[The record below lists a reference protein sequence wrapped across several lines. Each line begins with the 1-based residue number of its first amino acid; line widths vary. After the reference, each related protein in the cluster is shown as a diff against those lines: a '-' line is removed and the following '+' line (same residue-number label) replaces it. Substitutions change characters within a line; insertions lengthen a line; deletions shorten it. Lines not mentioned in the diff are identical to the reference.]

1 MQIFAGVLRIGKIDV
16 RNNIY
21 DASVGLL
28 GQTLVLAAVAC
39 LHVED
44 GNMQTLGCDGREA
57 GVGIPENEQ
66 RVGLNGS
73 HQLVGAV
80 DDVADG
86 GTEIVPHGVHIDFGL
101 PELKIAE
108 KDAVEVVIVI
118 LPRMREDGI
127 EVLAAL
133 VDDGGEADDLRPRA
147 DDDEQLQLAVVL
159 KVNVGVVKF
168 DLHKSYLYDLVVD
181 ICFPTKTTF

>member
-1 MQIFAGVLRIGKIDV
+1 MQILAGVLRIGKIDV

-21 DASVGLL
+21 DAAVGLL
-28 GQTLVLAAVAC
+28 GQTLVLAAVAR

-44 GNMQTLGCDGREA
+44 GDMQALGCDGREA
-57 GVGIPENEQ
+57 GVGIPEDEQ
-66 RVGLNGS
+66 RVGLNGR

-86 GTEIVPHGVHIDFGL
+86 STEVVPHGVHVDLGL
-101 PELKIAE
+101 PKLEIAE
-108 KDAVEVVIVI
+108 EDAVEVVIVI
-118 LPRMREDGI
+118 LPRMREHGI

-147 DDDEQLQLAVVL
+147 DDNEQLQLAVVL

-168 DLHKSYLYDLVVD
+168 DLHFVP
-181 ICFPTKTTF
+181 I